1 MSSTKAIGPEFRGVF
16 EKIEN
21 QADEYVKAFNEINKF
36 LRDSDRIKRENQEVI
51 LKCEDLFQRNSVLC
65 NKLEEIE
72 SYIDK
77 RMNEAVEEIIK
88 YFEENFINEII
99 AKADKAISNFEND
112 INRIIESV
120 EGTHGLNELVAK
132 LRETFQTV
140 DEKITSLDE
149 EKENLRKIR
158 EETQKATVELKNG
171 IKILGDKSNS
181 QLKTLQQEIDNF
193 FVTTTFNIEDKL
205 KKELATIKSNQMN
218 FKQKFVNIT
227 KKSESFLT
235 IGQKL
240 EKNITKILETN
251 VKQISDINTEF
262 DELKERINNLEKI
275 VLKIYE
281 RKN

>member
-1 MSSTKAIGPEFRGVF
+1 VF

-21 QADEYVKAFNEINKF
+21 QADEYVKAFNEINKL
-36 LRDSDRIKRENQEVI
+36 LRDSDRIKRENQEMI
-51 LKCEDLFQRNSVLC
+51 LKCEDLYQRNSVLC

-88 YFEENFINEII
+88 YFEENIINEII
-99 AKADKAISNFEND
+99 EKANKAISNFEND
-112 INRIIESV
+112 INRIVESV
-120 EGTHGLNELVAK
+120 EGTYGLNELVAK
-132 LRETFQTV
+132 LREVSQTV
-140 DEKITSLDE
+140 GEKIASLDG
-149 EKENLRKIR
+149 EKENLRKARQEI
-158 EETQKATVELKNG
+158 TTDLKNE
-171 IKILGDKSNS
+171 IKTTIDKSNS
-181 QLKTLQQEIDNF
+181 YLRNLQQEVESF
-193 FVTTTFNIEDKL
+193 FVTTTFNIEEKL
-205 KKELATIKSNQMN
+205 KKELTTIKSNQMN
-218 FKQKFVNIT
+218 FKQKFVNIS

-275 VLKIYE
+275 ILKIYE

>member
-72 SYIDK
+72 SYINK
-77 RMNEAVEEIIK
+77 RMDEAVEEIIK

-99 AKADKAISNFEND
+99 AKAEKVISGFEDD

-149 EKENLRKIR
+149 EKENLVKVRQ
-158 EETQKATVELKNG
+158 ETQETTAELKN
-171 IKILGDKSNS
+171 
-181 QLKTLQQEIDNF
+181 EM
-193 FVTTTFNIEDKL
+193 KL
-205 KKELATIKSNQMN
+205 K
-218 FKQKFVNIT
+218 
-227 KKSESFLT
+227 
-235 IGQKL
+235 
-240 EKNITKILETN
+240 
-251 VKQISDINTEF
+251 
-262 DELKERINNLEKI
+262 
-275 VLKIYE
+275 Y
-281 RKN
+281 

>member
-1 MSSTKAIGPEFRGVF
+1 M
-16 EKIEN
+16 
-21 QADEYVKAFNEINKF
+21 
-36 LRDSDRIKRENQEVI
+36 
-51 LKCEDLFQRNSVLC
+51 
-65 NKLEEIE
+65 
-72 SYIDK
+72 
-77 RMNEAVEEIIK
+77 
-88 YFEENFINEII
+88 
-99 AKADKAISNFEND
+99 
-112 INRIIESV
+112 
-120 EGTHGLNELVAK
+120 
-132 LRETFQTV
+132 
-140 DEKITSLDE
+140 
-149 EKENLRKIR
+149 
-158 EETQKATVELKNG
+158 
-171 IKILGDKSNS
+171 
-181 QLKTLQQEIDNF
+181 QQEIDNF

>member
-36 LRDSDRIKRENQEVI
+36 LRDSDRIKRENQEMI
-51 LKCEDLFQRNSVLC
+51 LKCEDLYQRNSVLC

-88 YFEENFINEII
+88 YFEENIINEII
-99 AKADKAISNFEND
+99 EKANKAISNFEND
-112 INRIIESV
+112 INRIVESV
-120 EGTHGLNELVAK
+120 EGTYGLNELVAK
-132 LRETFQTV
+132 LREVSQTV
-140 DEKITSLDE
+140 GEKIASLDG
-149 EKENLRKIR
+149 EKENLRKARQEI
-158 EETQKATVELKNG
+158 TTDLKNE
-171 IKILGDKSNS
+171 IKTTIDKSNS
-181 QLKTLQQEIDNF
+181 QLKSLQQEIDNF

-218 FKQKFVNIT
+218 FKQKFVNIS

-275 VLKIYE
+275 ILKIYE